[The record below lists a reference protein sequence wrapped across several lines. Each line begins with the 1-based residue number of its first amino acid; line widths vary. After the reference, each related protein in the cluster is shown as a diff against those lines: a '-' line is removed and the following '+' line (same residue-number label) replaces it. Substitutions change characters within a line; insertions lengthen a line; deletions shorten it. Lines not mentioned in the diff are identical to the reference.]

1 MTPLRRLFVAAGAL
15 LALSTATAAPAE
27 LRIGTAIEPSSI
39 DPHYYNTWS
48 NVAATFHIFDRL
60 VGQDANQH
68 LVPALAELW
77 RSLDDTTWEFKL
89 RHDVRFHDGAPF
101 TADDVLFT
109 LQRLPAVP
117 NSPSS
122 FSIYTAAIAR
132 AEAAD
137 PWTLRVTTKD
147 AYPLLPVDFS
157 LFAIMGRK
165 QSGGPAPEGKTT
177 AELNAGE
184 GVIGTGPYRFVRWV
198 RGEVLELARNPD
210 YWAGAQPWDRVV
222 FRPIKLAGTRTSA
235 FLSGEVD
242 LIDGVPTADV
252 AGLRRNPQITLF
264 QTPTS
269 RVMFVVFDTYAEPT
283 AGVADTDGR
292 NPFKDP
298 RVRRALSLAINRDA
312 IIRQVM
318 EGLAVPAAELARRG
332 MFGADP
338 ELAPDPYNTAE
349 ARRLLT
355 EAGYPNGFRLT
366 LGAPS
371 DGFENAS
378 QLAQAIASMWT
389 RIGVRTELSAWTINT
404 FFLRRNKFEFSAYLS
419 GAQVYTG
426 EASFLLKALLATP
439 DVAAGTGVIN
449 KGRYSNP
456 AMDALLAKA
465 QHTLDDDAR
474 AALLRQASRV
484 AMEDHGLLPLYF
496 TVATWAARKGL
507 TMQPHADTGTYAMSV
522 RPVD

>member
-1 MTPLRRLFVAAGAL
+1 LTRLRRFLVAVAL
-15 LALSTATAAPAE
+15 LALGSATVAAAD
-27 LRIGTAIEPSSI
+27 LRIGTAIEPSSM

-48 NVAATFHIFDRL
+48 NVATTFHIFDRL

-68 LVPALAELW
+68 LAPALAESW
-77 RSLDDTTWEFKL
+77 RPLNDTTWEFKL
-89 RHDVRFHDGAPF
+89 RRDVRFHDGAPF

-122 FSIYTAAIAR
+122 FGIYTAAIAR
-132 AEAAD
+132 AEAVD

-147 AYPLLPVDFS
+147 VYPLLPVDFS

-165 QSGGPAPEGKTT
+165 QSGGTAPEGKTT
-177 AELNAGE
+177 AELNAGD
-184 GVIGTGPYRFVRWV
+184 GVIGTGPYRFIRWV
-198 RGEVLELARNPD
+198 RGEILELVRNPD
-210 YWAGAQPWDRVV
+210 YWAGAEPWGRVT
-222 FRPIKLAGTRTSA
+222 FRPIKLAGSRTSA

-252 AGLRRNPQITLF
+252 AGLQRNPQVNLF

-269 RVMFVVFDTYAEPT
+269 RIMFVVFDMFAEPT
-283 AGVADTDGR
+283 PTVADTGGR
-292 NPFKDP
+292 NPFKDL
-298 RVRRALSLAINRDA
+298 RVRQALSLAINRGA

-318 EGLAVPAAELARRG
+318 EGLAVPAAELARAG

-338 ELAPDPYNTAE
+338 ELAPDPYNPEE
-349 ARRLLT
+349 ARHLLA

-378 QLAQAIASMWT
+378 QLAQAVASMWT
-389 RIGVRTELSAWTINT
+389 RVGVRTELSAWTINT
-404 FFLRRNKFEFSAYLS
+404 FFLRRNKFEFSAYVS

-474 AALLRQASRV
+474 AALLRQTSRL
-484 AMEDHGLLPLYF
+484 AMADHGLVPLYF
-496 TVATWAARKGL
+496 SVATWATRKGL
-507 TMQPHADTGTYAMSV
+507 MMRPYVDTGTYAMSV
-522 RPVD
+522 RPTD

>member
-1 MTPLRRLFVAAGAL
+1 MRSRWLGLAFAAL
-15 LALSTATAAPAE
+15 LAVGNATAAE
-27 LRIGTAIEPSSI
+27 LKIGTAIEPSSM
-39 DPHYYNTWS
+39 DPHFYNTWS
-48 NVAATFHIFDRL
+48 NVAATLHIFDRL

-68 LVPALAELW
+68 LVPSLAESW
-77 RSLDDTTWEFKL
+77 RPVDDTTWEFKL

-109 LQRLPAVP
+109 LQRIPLVP

-122 FSIYTAAIAR
+122 FSIYTASIAR
-132 AEAAD
+132 AEAVD

-147 AYPLLPVDFS
+147 VYPLLPVDFS

-165 QSGGPAPEGKTT
+165 QSGGAAPEGKTT
-177 AELNAGE
+177 AELNAGD

-210 YWAGAQPWDRVV
+210 YWGGLEPWDRVI
-222 FRPIKLAGTRTSA
+222 FRPIKLAGARTSA

-242 LIDGVPTADV
+242 LIDGVPTVDV
-252 AGLRRNPQITLF
+252 AGLRANPQISLF

-269 RVMFVVFDTYAEPT
+269 RVMFVAFDTFAEPT
-283 AGVADTDGR
+283 PGVSDTDGR

-298 RVRRALSLAINRDA
+298 RVRQALSLAINRDA

-318 EGLAVPAAELARRG
+318 EGLAVPAAELARPG

-338 ELAPDPYNTAE
+338 ELVPDAYNPEE
-349 ARRLLT
+349 ARHLLA

-389 RIGVRTELSAWTINT
+389 RVGVRTDISAWTINT

-439 DVAAGTGVIN
+439 NVEAGTGVIN

-456 AMDALLAKA
+456 ALDALLAKA
-465 QHTLDDDAR
+465 QHTLDDTAR
-474 AALLRQASRV
+474 AALLRDTSRL
-484 AMEDHGLLPLYF
+484 AMADRGLLPLYF

-507 TMQPHADTGTYAMSV
+507 TMEPHVDTGTYAMSV